1 MGPICI
7 CEGQTQQGV
16 PRLRGILYVG
26 TDIMS
31 DSSLVSSK
39 RSSGSRNL
47 KVASGFGR
55 LLSSA
60 GVGAS
65 SQPCTFRSTKE
76 TGEAS
81 DFKVCFRRQ
90 FKQFLFVM

>member
-16 PRLRGILYVG
+16 PRLRGILYVE
-26 TDIMS
+26 TDVMS
-31 DSSLVSSK
+31 DSSPVSSK
-39 RSSGSRNL
+39 RSSGSQNL
-47 KVASGFGR
+47 KMASEFGR

-65 SQPCTFRSTKE
+65 SQPCTFRSMKE
-76 TGEAS
+76 SGEAS
-81 DFKVCFRRQ
+81 DFKVCFRTQ
-90 FKQFLFVM
+90 FKQFLFAM